1 MGVKFRGVSKYGLQ
15 SKLKLKMQ
23 LFDSLTDPSTEYST
37 WVTANVYEP
46 LVFVN
51 IRIEVQIED
60 FIFLTTFKES
70 YIF

>member
-1 MGVKFRGVSKYGLQ
+1 
-15 SKLKLKMQ
+15 MQ
-23 LFDSLTDPSTEYST
+23 LFDSLTDPSTKYST

-51 IRIEVQIED
+51 IRIEVQTED

>member
-1 MGVKFRGVSKYGLQ
+1 
-15 SKLKLKMQ
+15 MQ

-51 IRIEVQIED
+51 IRIEVQTED

>member
-15 SKLKLKMQ
+15 SKLKLKTQ
-23 LFDSLTDPSTEYST
+23 LFDSVTDPSTEYST

-51 IRIEVQIED
+51 IKIVQTED
-60 FIFLTTFKES
+60 FIFSTTFKES

>member
-1 MGVKFRGVSKYGLQ
+1 
-15 SKLKLKMQ
+15 MQ
-23 LFDSLTDPSTEYST
+23 LFDSMADPSTEYST

-51 IRIEVQIED
+51 IKIVQTED